1 MIDPL
6 PFPRGLL
13 LTAAIELDCRTVPL
27 DPFYAHSTARHD
39 GRADGLREVAGYRCA
54 SRFGHGAE
62 SGHWLDTRSV
72 RSIPSSLKCFEPGW
86 SLEHKT
92 YSGVSPCGEV

>member
-39 GRADGLREVAGYRCA
+39 GRADGLGKVAGYRCA
-54 SRFGHGAE
+54 SRFGREGQSRHPF
-62 SGHWLDTRSV
+62 DTRSV
-72 RSIPSSLKCFEPGW
+72 RSIPPGLKCFEPGW

-92 YSGVSPCGEV
+92 QGVSPCGEV